1 MKPMRRGAWQVK
13 VLGLYCLRTGR
24 WWLPL
29 LIIVLPLLVL
39 LAAATKAIVPTTMY
53 VLF

>member
-1 MKPMRRGAWQVK
+1 VRLLRRAGGVTK
-13 VLGLYCLRTGR
+13 VLVLYGIRTGR

-29 LIIVLPLLVL
+29 LVVLLPLVVL
-39 LAAATKAIVPTTMY
+39 LAAATKAAVPTTMY